1 MILSDRELWENQDTY
16 GLVNPWEPS
25 NVQPASIDLTLGNE
39 FIVNGADYAL
49 SAAAPIAP
57 REFLLATTVE
67 SVFVPPHLVA
77 QINGRSTWAR
87 RGLIVHTTAGFI
99 DPGFRGTITLELYN
113 VSPDTLYIPLGER
126 ICQIVYSTLTS
137 PAMRPY
143 GSAGLGSHYQ
153 NQKGAT
159 KAWHN

>member
-1 MILSDRELWENQDTY
+1 MILSDRELLENQYVY
-16 GLVNPWEPS
+16 GLVDPWEPS

-39 FIVNGADYAL
+39 FIVNGAHYAL
-49 SAAAPIAP
+49 SAASPIAP

-67 SVFVPPHLVA
+67 SVYVPPHLVA

-87 RGLIVHTTAGFI
+87 RGLTVHTTAGFI

-113 VSPDTLYIPLGER
+113 VSANTLYIPLGER
-126 ICQIVYSTLTS
+126 ICQLVFSTLTS

-153 NQKGAT
+153 GQTGVTAG
-159 KAWHN
+159 HD

>member
-1 MILSDRELWENQDTY
+1 VILSDQELLEGQHVY
-16 GLVNPWEPS
+16 GLVDPWEPS

-39 FIVNGADYAL
+39 FIVNGAHYAL
-49 SAAAPIAP
+49 SASCPIAP

-67 SVFVPPHLVA
+67 SVYVPPHLVA

-87 RGLIVHTTAGFI
+87 RGLMVHTTAGFI

-113 VSPDTLYIPLGER
+113 VSVNTLYIPLGER
-126 ICQIVYSTLTS
+126 ICQLVFSTLTS

-153 NQKGAT
+153 GQTGVTAG
-159 KAWHN
+159 HD